1 MSAYAKNNTQ
11 NYSRSSYY
19 SIGNPNLN
27 LNKDILSDIPT
38 QKTFI
43 ERTTEL
49 MTATSGLNE
58 TIMKSLFSNK
68 ISLYKDKDILN
79 YIISALQ
86 EPLINYTARALD
98 LEQDYTKVL
107 QFTLDIE
114 RLNLADNSTTMD
126 PFENPVLS
134 LEEATKQTNALKKS
148 GYYDNLIATTSAKLS
163 ERYQIIDTK
172 LVQQNA
178 SVNGIVLYQ
187 KYRTFYRNLL
197 DLINPIIIL
206 ATQEKLLLMDT
217 KNKYN
222 TQIELANSSFLSYY
236 KMIDKLPNT
245 MWDIFR
251 VTNFQR
257 TKYNYTYLVLR
268 ISSMQKELINTIV
281 NNNIQ
286 YSPVNS
292 ELNELRVKKNT
303 ALANDK
309 ETEAFAYQTLLDAL
323 ETSKTQF
330 LNLLQNYIDEFNE
343 IQRAYNKTVITK
355 EIPLTEEMYITEL
368 YMQDPDEYDLEYAS
382 YPFEKLPSGL

>member
-1 MSAYAKNNTQ
+1 M
-11 NYSRSSYY
+11 
-19 SIGNPNLN
+19 
-27 LNKDILSDIPT
+27 
-38 QKTFI
+38 
-43 ERTTEL
+43 
-49 MTATSGLNE
+49 
-58 TIMKSLFSNK
+58 
-68 ISLYKDKDILN
+68 
-79 YIISALQ
+79 
-86 EPLINYTARALD
+86 
-98 LEQDYTKVL
+98 
-107 QFTLDIE
+107 
-114 RLNLADNSTTMD
+114 
-126 PFENPVLS
+126 
-134 LEEATKQTNALKKS
+134 KKS

-187 KYRTFYRNLL
+187 KYRTFYMNLL

-309 ETEAFAYQTLLDAL
+309 ETEAFAYQTLIDAL
-323 ETSKTQF
+323 ETKKTQF
-330 LNLLQNYIDEFNE
+330 LN
-343 IQRAYNKTVITK
+343 
-355 EIPLTEEMYITEL
+355 
-368 YMQDPDEYDLEYAS
+368 
-382 YPFEKLPSGL
+382 